1 MKPHYTLSEAVKF
14 FRSLSTGESLTA
26 LYLVHKFDGVYISD
40 LAQALQVSQAQVT
53 NLCVKL
59 ERAGIIQKESV
70 SRPGGGRIV
79 LVKLDKDAKSVLS
92 HFFLALSSDPEI
104 AAVVETYQ
112 ELKDSNSLVS
122 SQYGL

>member
-1 MKPHYTLSEAVKF
+1 MKPHYTLEEAAKF
-14 FRSLSTGESLTA
+14 FSCIGSSQALTA
-26 LYLVHKFDGVYISD
+26 LYMAHKFEGVYISD

-59 ERAGIIQKESV
+59 ERSGVIQKESV

-79 LVKLDKDAKSVLS
+79 RIKLDKDAKAVLS
-92 HFFLALSSDPEI
+92 SFFPTLSSDQDI
-104 AAVVETYQ
+104 AAVVAAYQ
-112 ELKDSNSLVS
+112 KLKDSNSLVS

>member
-1 MKPHYTLSEAVKF
+1 MKPHYTLSEAGKF
-14 FRSLSTGESLTA
+14 FRSLSAGESLTA

-40 LAQALQVSQAQVT
+40 LAQALDVSQAQVT

-79 LVKLDKDAKSVLS
+79 LVKLDKDAKAILS
-92 HFFLALSSDPEI
+92 SFFPTLSSDPDI
-104 AAVVETYQ
+104 VAVVEYYQ
-112 ELKDSNSLVS
+112 KLKDSNGLVS